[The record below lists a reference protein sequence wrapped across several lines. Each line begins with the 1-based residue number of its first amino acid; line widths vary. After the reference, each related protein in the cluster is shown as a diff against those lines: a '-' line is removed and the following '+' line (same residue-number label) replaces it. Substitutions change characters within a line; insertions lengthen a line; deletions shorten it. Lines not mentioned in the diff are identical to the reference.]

1 MKIIP
6 IAAESMGTRST
17 ATFIDGKC
25 KILID
30 PSSALAL
37 RRFGLPPHRIEIE
50 RKEKHISKI
59 IEYAKKADVIVVT
72 HYHYD
77 HHNPGISGIFKDKI
91 AVLKHPSE
99 NINYS
104 QRWRAKVFIEKIEP
118 IVRKLEYSDGK
129 EFSFKG
135 MKLRFSEA
143 VPHGPDERLGYVT
156 MVSVKDSNKGKGLGL
171 DSFLYTS
178 DVEGMPLKEHFEF
191 AMKEDAKVV
200 YCDGPLYE
208 VVEKYKG
215 GTLRDASRNMNRLLR
230 ESRVDTMILEHHLLR
245 DRAWKKYV
253 RSTLGLGK
261 RLQKRVITAAE
272 YAGKKVDF
280 LEMYRKELFG
290 RE

>member
-1 MKIIP
+1 VKIIP
-6 IAAESMGTRST
+6 ISAESMGTRST

-59 IEYAKKADVIVVT
+59 KEYAKKAEVIVVT

-77 HHNPGISGIFKDKI
+77 HHNPSISDIFKNKI
-91 AVLKHPSE
+91 AIVKHPTE

-104 QRWRAKVFIEKIEP
+104 QRWRAKVFLEKIEP
-118 IVRKLEYSDGK
+118 IVRKIEYSDGR

-135 MKLRFSEA
+135 LKLRFSEA
-143 VPHGPDERLGYVT
+143 VPHGPDEHLGYVT
-156 MVSVKDSNKGKGLGL
+156 MVGVKDRNKTGL

-178 DVEGMPLKEHFEF
+178 DVEGMPLKEHLEF
-191 AMKEDAKVV
+191 AMKENARVV
-200 YCDGPLYE
+200 YCDGPLHD
-208 VVEKYKG
+208 VVSKYRG

-230 ESRVDTMILEHHLLR
+230 ESRVETMILEHHLLR
-245 DRAWKKYV
+245 DASWKKYV
-253 RSTLGLGK
+253 RTTLRLAK
-261 RLQKRVITAAE
+261 RLNKRVITAAE
-272 YAGKKVDF
+272 YVGKKVDF